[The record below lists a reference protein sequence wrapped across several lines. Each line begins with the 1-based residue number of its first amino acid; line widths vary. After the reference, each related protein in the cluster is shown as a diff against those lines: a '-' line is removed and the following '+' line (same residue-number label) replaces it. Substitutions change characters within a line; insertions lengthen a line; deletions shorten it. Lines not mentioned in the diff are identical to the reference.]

1 LALAR
6 EKGAFLA
13 GYSDR
18 SDPGDQA
25 VQSWIIAALVAA
37 PAVWLGWMLGWP
49 WVLDIN
55 DPEFNP
61 LVVVEG
67 LFIAVAVW
75 HVVKAL
81 RWRARSRAFGAAD
94 LEIKGRTPVPLGS
107 QLSGL
112 LRLERPVSPTAD
124 WTVKLT
130 CFDIHETND
139 TRDSAT
145 SPFRRDA
152 YPVWSET
159 IKVPAE
165 TDISQGLPFQIRLPA
180 SVGPKP
186 VKPLERKN
194 AYFSYTASV
203 NIPGF
208 KRVVSHNAPPVA
220 RHWTLLI
227 TTPTSGPEFRVEFP
241 VPIED

>member
-1 LALAR
+1 MTTSGKQLFTTLAPDGTLTVEVGTSEFPAPTGNQVLVRMEAAPINPSDLAL
-6 EKGAFLA
+6 L
-13 GYSDR
+13 
-18 SDPGDQA
+18 
-25 VQSWIIAALVAA
+25 
-37 PAVWLGWMLGWP
+37 
-49 WVLDIN
+49 
-55 DPEFNP
+55 
-61 LVVVEG
+61 
-67 LFIAVAVW
+67 
-75 HVVKAL
+75 
-81 RWRARSRAFGAAD
+81 FGAAD

-130 CFDIHETND
+130 CFDIYETND

-159 IKVPAE
+159 IKMPAE

-241 VPIED
+241 VPIVD